1 MPALFDTAACTIP
14 GGAGT
19 TSKTYSSPINIGSGS
34 NGTTDRGLVV
44 AVVFVGAAAGTSSG
58 VTATWNGV
66 SMTQL
71 ATVGNGGDIFLFG
84 LRAPDTGAHDLV
96 LAWTGANQPSAV
108 LLSCVGVDQTSDA
121 LAFPTA
127 HRVTATGSA
136 SPNSIAVT
144 NASGNIAFAAHV
156 VSANFST
163 AGNTDIGHNN
173 TGNLNSLAGNYD
185 TGTDPTL
192 TYAFSSGN
200 TWASVGCE
208 IAAPAAGGGGKP
220 MNYYQQMSA

>member
-144 NASGNIAFAAHV
+144 NASGNIAFAAPADITK
-156 VSANFST
+156 SATGRYYVDYVPLEVGHFS
-163 AGNTDIGHNN
+163 HQW
-173 TGNLNSLAGNYD
+173 
-185 TGTDPTL
+185 TGTGT
-192 TYAFSSGN
+192 N
-200 TWASVGCE
+200 
-208 IAAPAAGGGGKP
+208 PAVSEP
-220 MNYYQQMSA
+220 VLFTVR